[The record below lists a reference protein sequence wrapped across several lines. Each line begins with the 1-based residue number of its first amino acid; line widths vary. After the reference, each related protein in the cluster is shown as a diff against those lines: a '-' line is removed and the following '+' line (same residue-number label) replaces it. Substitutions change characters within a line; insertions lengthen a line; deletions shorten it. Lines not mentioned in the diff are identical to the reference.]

1 MNTLSQIGAQ
11 LAEAR
16 KNLRLSQQEVARRAA
31 VSLRTINLLESGN
44 ATDLGYSK
52 LARIL
57 AAAGLEL
64 RLQPIAQQRPT
75 LDDLLR
81 EDLASESPAE
91 TAAGLNEPPQNGS
104 AND

>member
-1 MNTLSQIGAQ
+1 MESLSQIGMR

-16 KNLRLSQQEVARRAA
+16 KHLKLSQQEIARRAG
-31 VSLRTINLLESGN
+31 VSLRTINLLEGGN

-57 AAAGLEL
+57 AASGLEL

-81 EDLASESPAE
+81 EDLSPSEESPADK
-91 TAAGLNEPPQNGS
+91 NG
-104 AND
+104 ADHKIGMDHG